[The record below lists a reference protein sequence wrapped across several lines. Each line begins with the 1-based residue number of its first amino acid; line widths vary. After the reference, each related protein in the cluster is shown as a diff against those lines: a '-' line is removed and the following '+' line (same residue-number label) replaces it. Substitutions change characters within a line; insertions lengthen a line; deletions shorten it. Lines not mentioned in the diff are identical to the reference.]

1 MSTVLCSA
9 HITICDILRNPIHT
23 HHCRISTGSCPD
35 AMLVWGHAA
44 EEILVP
50 VCVAMGSYENPDRLT
65 RLTKLFA
72 KKSAGCFDGAQNCH
86 FDCIDTKIQLCSH
99 RTTNAVRDHP
109 GLALGKPG
117 SRLIQFLI
125 DEHFLCTSSMSK
137 TMDGTALPF
146 ARYIMVTKFAMWTP
160 SIPITTNSKWVVDSA
175 HTGTK

>member
-9 HITICDILRNPIHT
+9 HITICDILRNPIRT
-23 HHCRISTGSCPD
+23 HRCRISTGSWPD

-86 FDCIDTKIQLCSH
+86 FDCIDSKMQLWSH

-125 DEHFLCTSSMSK
+125 DKHFLCTFS
-137 TMDGTALPF
+137 TAHDAHPLCQKPWT
-146 ARYIMVTKFAMWTP
+146 AQLYRLLDTSWWQCLQCEPHRYP
-160 SIPITTNSKWVVDSA
+160 SLQILN
-175 HTGTK
+175 G